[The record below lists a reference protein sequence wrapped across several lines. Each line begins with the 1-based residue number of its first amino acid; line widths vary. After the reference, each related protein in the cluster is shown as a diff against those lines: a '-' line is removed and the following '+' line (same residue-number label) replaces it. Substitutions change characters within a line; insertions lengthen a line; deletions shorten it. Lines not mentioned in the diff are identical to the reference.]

1 MLRYTIEKNL
11 FHLIKINTLNFKN
24 CISCLYLNV
33 YNQVLE
39 KEYVKEICVNFL
51 INLDLDQINSS
62 ERLIIK
68 SIERWCEI

>member
-1 MLRYTIEKNL
+1 MCL